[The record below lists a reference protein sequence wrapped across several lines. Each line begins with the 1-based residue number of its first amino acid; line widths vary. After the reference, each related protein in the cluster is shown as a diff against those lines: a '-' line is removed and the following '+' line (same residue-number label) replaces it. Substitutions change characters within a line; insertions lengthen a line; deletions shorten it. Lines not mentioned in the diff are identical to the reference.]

1 MKFRIPLFFAILTLL
16 SGCCNAE
23 AGYFDHFYNSIPSG
37 DDVNS
42 FTQKFLSVTY
52 NLTEITDKWE
62 VTSFAAI
69 AEDIVKVPYKDLPYG
84 KITITKYLYYSNK
97 RGQVFFGYVY
107 WLWTDWVVVESKVD
121 KMAFS
126 FA

>member
-84 KITITKYLYYSNK
+84 LQLPSICIILTKEVRFSLAMC
-97 RGQVFFGYVY
+97 
-107 WLWTDWVVVESKVD
+107 TDCELIGL
-121 KMAFS
+121 
-126 FA
+126 